1 MRVRMRV
8 RKIVRTRGWTA
19 VALLA
24 AAMLV
29 LPGLVLPGLVL
40 PGLAARPAWAETMR
54 DRQWYLSTLDVAGA
68 HRLTTGAGVVVAV
81 VDTGVGAHPDL
92 SGQVLDGV
100 AFVGTGNGQRDG
112 SGHGTAMAGVIAAMG
127 GSADHLLG
135 IAPGAKILPV
145 KVGASD

>member
-1 MRVRMRV
+1 
-8 RKIVRTRGWTA
+8 
-19 VALLA
+19 
-24 AAMLV
+24 
-29 LPGLVLPGLVL
+29 
-40 PGLAARPAWAETMR
+40 
-54 DRQWYLSTLDVAGA
+54 LDVAGA

-112 SGHGTAMAGVIAAMG
+112 SGHGTAMAGVIPAMG
-127 GSADHLLG
+127 GSAGPLLG

-145 KVGASD
+145 KVGASDKEFGFSRVGEGVRWAVDHGAKVINVSVGGPRLPADTRDAVRYALDRDAVVVAA